1 VNSDIIRQVGE
12 ELLGKT
18 SGKGVLQDKETWWWN
33 NDVQENVMAKK
44 KAKKRADTYG
54 NEEDKQVAK
63 RANKEAKKAVV
74 RAKASAVNETYDG
87 LETWEGVK
95 KTYSLAKRRNK
106 ATKDLTQIKQ
116 IRSETGEV
124 LSNEQEIKARW
135 KIYFE
140 RLLNEENGRRVFGE
154 GTANERETLGIA
166 RDEVRVALKRMKSS
180 KATGSNIQRKG

>member
-1 VNSDIIRQVGE
+1 M
-12 ELLGKT
+12 T
-18 SGKGVLQDKETWWWN
+18 
-33 NDVQENVMAKK
+33 
-44 KAKKRADTYG
+44 
-54 NEEDKQVAK
+54 
-63 RANKEAKKAVV
+63 
-74 RAKASAVNETYDG
+74 
-87 LETWEGVK
+87 

-106 ATKDLTQIKQ
+106 VTKDLTQIKQ

-166 RDEVRVALKRMKSS
+166 RDEVRVALKRMKNS

>member
-1 VNSDIIRQVGE
+1 
-12 ELLGKT
+12 
-18 SGKGVLQDKETWWWN
+18 
-33 NDVQENVMAKK
+33 VQENVMAKK

-140 RLLNEENGRRVFGE
+140 RLLNEENGRRVF
-154 GTANERETLGIA
+154 
-166 RDEVRVALKRMKSS
+166 
-180 KATGSNIQRKG
+180 